1 MNIDTLSHNSSR
13 IPLKV
18 ALISCGAAIGGF
30 LFGFDTA
37 VINGAI
43 DPIKEVFWLSS
54 FGVGVVV
61 AITLFGAAFGAF
73 ATGWLADRWGRTRV
87 MSLASL
93 MFIAS
98 SIGCGIS
105 TGYYELTIWRLIM
118 GFSVG
123 ITTVIGP
130 LYLSEIAPA
139 AVRGKL
145 SSLQQMAIVL
155 GIFTALLSNTVIAR
169 VLNGAN
175 ADLWLGLPAWRWMF
189 LVGLIPSVL
198 YGIFSLVI
206 PDSPRY
212 LVSRGKMESAKGIL
226 MTSQNITADAAQE
239 QAERIQGTLQLT
251 HRPQFRDILDRK
263 TGLLPIVWVGV
274 ALAALQA
281 LVGIDV
287 IFYYSTSLWKS
298 VGFDESTSFE
308 LSVLSSFINILAT
321 VVAIALIDKVG
332 RRKLL
337 LFGSAGMFFSL
348 LTISFGFSMAQQVA
362 EDAIVLSE
370 PWGVI
375 TLVAANLFVVFFAVS
390 WGPVVWVLLGEMFP
404 NKIRAIAV
412 SVCASANWAGGVVL
426 NLSFPTLRDF
436 SLPISYGIYAVSAL
450 LSWILV
456 KRYVRET
463 KHVELEDMPED
474 IKAGQHHE

>member
-1 MNIDTLSHNSSR
+1 MNIDPLSHHPSR
-13 IPLKV
+13 MPIKV
-18 ALISCGAAIGGF
+18 VLISCGAAIGGF

-43 DPIKEVFWLSS
+43 DPIKEVFGLSS
-54 FGVGVVV
+54 FGVGAVV

-73 ATGWLADRWGRTRV
+73 ATGWLADRCGRTRV

-93 MFIAS
+93 LFVAS

-105 TGYYELTIWRLIM
+105 TGYYELTTWRFVV

-139 AVRGKL
+139 AVRGRL

-155 GIFTALLSNTVIAR
+155 GIFAALLSNTLIAR

-175 ADLWLGLPAWRWMF
+175 AGLWLGLPAWRWMF
-189 LVGLIPSVL
+189 LIGLIPSVL
-198 YGIFSLVI
+198 YGIFSLLI

-212 LVSRGKMESAKGIL
+212 LVSREKMESAKSVL

-239 QAERIQGTLQLT
+239 QAERIQATLQLT
-251 HRPQFRDILDRK
+251 HRPQFRVLLDKK
-263 TGLLPIVWVGV
+263 TGLLPIVWVGI

-308 LSVLSSFINILAT
+308 LSVLSSFVNILAT
-321 VVAIALIDKVG
+321 VVAIVLIDKVG

-348 LTISFGFSMAQQVA
+348 LTVSFGFSMAQHVA
-362 EDAIVLSE
+362 EDAIVLPA
-370 PWGVI
+370 PWGGI
-375 TLVAANLFVVFFAVS
+375 TLAAANCYQRCKTDPPQRLKIDPGVN
-390 WGPVVWVLLGEMFP
+390 LL
-404 NKIRAIAV
+404 
-412 SVCASANWAGGVVL
+412 L
-426 NLSFPTLRDF
+426 
-436 SLPISYGIYAVSAL
+436 
-450 LSWILV
+450 
-456 KRYVRET
+456 
-463 KHVELEDMPED
+463 
-474 IKAGQHHE
+474 